1 VRRVQ
6 SAVWR
11 PARTKITNPT
21 TPSTIFHV
29 LSVPIVGTAIVMA
42 RTTATHDPAASMRT
56 GRRACTGAASV
67 MMILDRFPVR
77 DGAVAVLFAKMLSA
91 VLQRALSCAL

>member
-1 VRRVQ
+1 
-6 SAVWR
+6 
-11 PARTKITNPT
+11 
-21 TPSTIFHV
+21 
-29 LSVPIVGTAIVMA
+29 M
-42 RTTATHDPAASMRT
+42 HDPAASMRT
-56 GRRACTGAASV
+56 DRRAGTGAASV